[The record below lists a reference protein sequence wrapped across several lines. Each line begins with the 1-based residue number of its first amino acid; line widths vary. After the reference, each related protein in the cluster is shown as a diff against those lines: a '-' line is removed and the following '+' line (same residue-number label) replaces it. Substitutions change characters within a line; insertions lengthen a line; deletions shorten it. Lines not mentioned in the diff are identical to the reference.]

1 MAYRRWALVYTP
13 LLRNDFL
20 SIQRLHH
27 CCRKGSHKVSQI
39 VIDTF
44 IEPLANYAVW
54 SLRMAELLQSHV
66 LGAWRLLTVQAAR
79 AWRARMDAMQ
89 AELVTFTEDG
99 AAIMHDENLDMGR
112 GSSTRC
118 GAYEST
124 IHIANVS
131 IDNRIDN
138 SSTTIVNRQSPVD
151 N

>member
-1 MAYRRWALVYTP
+1 MAHKRWALVYTP

-20 SIQRLHH
+20 NIQRLQH
-27 CCRKGSHKVSQI
+27 CCRKGSHRVSQI

-66 LGAWRLLTVQAAR
+66 LGAWRLFTVQAAR

-99 AAIMHDENLDMGR
+99 AAIMHDEYLDM
-112 GSSTRC
+112 
-118 GAYEST
+118 
-124 IHIANVS
+124 
-131 IDNRIDN
+131 DKDW
-138 SSTTIVNRQSPVD
+138 
-151 N
+151 